1 MYPSVKNVTPGDNYV
16 LYVEFENGESGRL
29 DMKPALDF
37 GIFKRLKDQ
46 EMFKQVRVKFDTI
59 EWNCGLDLDPEYVYE
74 KAVRKETV

>member
-37 GIFKRLKDQ
+37 GVFRKLKNQ
-46 EMFKQVRVKFDTI
+46 ETFKQVRVKFDTI
-59 EWNCGLDLDPEYVYE
+59 EWDCGVDLDPEYVYE
-74 KAVRKETV
+74 KAVKKETV

>member
-16 LYVEFENGESGRL
+16 LYVEFENGESGLL

-37 GIFKRLKDQ
+37 GTFKRLKDQ
-46 EMFKQVRVKFDTI
+46 ETFKQVRVKFDTI

-74 KAVRKETV
+74 KAVRKEPV